1 MKSLYE
7 YISEAVKVSAWK
19 AGYKLVELVS
29 RDKVDC
35 ANLTKEEF
43 YNLMIQDLET
53 AQDEYSRLVYD
64 ERKRN
69 IEAIKKRKMDYIEK
83 LVQARYKRKS
93 NQDAYREKLLFKQG
107 GLTDYDLNRDVNISF
122 DFITKIDV
130 GHPIDTL
137 GITCGNFAQKLD
149 GLWNELQRCEWWPYG
164 QGWALCYIANKDGFL
179 PTSYR
184 SEIVLSMPDD
194 KKAEKEARQKALDD
208 ALDHYYATNTY
219 TGD

>member
-130 GHPIDTL
+130 GRPYAILPIRM
-137 GITCGNFAQKLD
+137 GSFPPVIGRK
-149 GLWNELQRCEWWPYG
+149 
-164 QGWALCYIANKDGFL
+164 LCYPCRMTKRRKKRQDRRHL
-179 PTSYR
+179 MMHSPTTTPP
-184 SEIVLSMPDD
+184 IPIQVI
-194 KKAEKEARQKALDD
+194 KATKFAP
-208 ALDHYYATNTY
+208 
-219 TGD
+219 